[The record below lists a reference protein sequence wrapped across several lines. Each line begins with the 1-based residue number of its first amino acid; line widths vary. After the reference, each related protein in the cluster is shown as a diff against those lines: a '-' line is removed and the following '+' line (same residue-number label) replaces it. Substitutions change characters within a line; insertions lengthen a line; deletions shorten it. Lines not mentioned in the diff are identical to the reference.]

1 MNDLEHQYLFDKVVS
16 AAAEMVY
23 VEANITL
30 DEAKKRA
37 SDALTALWS
46 YDLSR
51 NLNKRG
57 VIAELTKSIA
67 DQIK

>member
-1 MNDLEHQYLFDKVVS
+1 MNDLEHQYLFDRVVS
-16 AAAEMVY
+16 AA
-23 VEANITL
+23 VEIARVESSL
-30 DEAKKRA
+30 PLEEVKQRA
-37 SDALTALWS
+37 STVLTKLWS

-57 VIAELTKSIA
+57 VIAELAKSIA